1 MKVLHVIGAL
11 APGQAEHQLR
21 LLVRRLPYDCEVAT
35 LSGGGPLAAR
45 IEAGGVHVH
54 DLSAD
59 GRSPVRK
66 LRRLIRRGRF
76 DLVHTHRYDAAVPAR
91 LAARL
96 AGVPAVATEHG
107 DGLNPDHRFYR
118 ASERLG
124 RMTVAVSPVVAG
136 RLREWDVPADRIAV
150 IAPGIDPAEFAFDPA
165 LRTAARSRLGIA
177 PDAPVIGGL
186 GRMVPGKRFDR
197 LIRALGEAPG
207 ATLLLVGDGPAQAA
221 LQRLAA
227 IEGVADRVVFA
238 GAVDHA
244 REMLC
249 AMDVLAS
256 PAEHGAGLVALEGLA
271 AGLPVLYATCPPLEE
286 EAVARRSVDGSQH
299 LTAHDPESLPRALR
313 AELLCLA
320 ERHGGRLPRR
330 SVERYDAARTA
341 DSVSRLY
348 ETIGARRRPHRIRA
362 TVVPPHRPRHAQTNA
377 LL

>member
-11 APGQAEHQLR
+11 TPGQAEHQLR

-35 LSGGGPLAAR
+35 LSGGGALTAG
-45 IEAGGVHVH
+45 IEAGGVRVH
-54 DLSAD
+54 DLSTD

-124 RMTVAVSPVVAG
+124 KMTVAVSPAVAG
-136 RLREWDVPADRIAV
+136 RLLEWDVPADRIAV
-150 IAPGIDPAEFAFDPA
+150 IAPGIDPAEFAFDPG
-165 LRTAARSRLGIA
+165 LRAAARARLGIA
-177 PDAPVIGGL
+177 PRAAVIGGI

-197 LIRALGEAPG
+197 LIRTIGETPD

-244 REMLC
+244 REMLS
-249 AMDVLAS
+249 AMDVLAV
-256 PAEHGAGLVALEGLA
+256 PAEQGAGLVAREGLA

-286 EAVARRSVDGSQH
+286 EAAARRAVAGSQR

-313 AELLCLA
+313 AELLCLG
-320 ERHGGRLPRR
+320 ERHGGRLPVRT
-330 SVERYDAARTA
+330 VARYDAARTA
-341 DSVSRLY
+341 ASVSRLY
-348 ETIGARRRPHRIRA
+348 ETIVARRRTHRIRA
-362 TVVPPHRPRHAQTNA
+362 TVVPPHRARHAHSNA
-377 LL
+377 ML